1 MALGFSKIL
10 WGEFFS
16 QSLGWCG
23 RLILVGLWWMTLDM
37 PLFVVSFFRR
47 VYQLGV
53 VYFIEF
59 YALRVLRVFV
69 ISINKS

>member
-23 RLILVGLWWMTLDM
+23 RLILVGLWWITLDT
-37 PLFVVSFFRR
+37 PLFVVFFFD
-47 VYQLGV
+47 VFINLGLCILLN
-53 VYFIEF
+53 FMPLEF
-59 YALRVLRVFV
+59 
-69 ISINKS
+69 